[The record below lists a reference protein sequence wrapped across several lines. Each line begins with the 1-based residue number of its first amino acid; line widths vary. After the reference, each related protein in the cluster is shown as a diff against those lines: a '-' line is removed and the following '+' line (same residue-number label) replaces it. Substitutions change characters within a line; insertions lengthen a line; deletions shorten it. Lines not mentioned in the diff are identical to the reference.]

1 LDVRTDKGSYVL
13 VLVLPEKRKISTGS
27 LGAIDFKAGNYAYVG
42 SALGGLE
49 SRLNRHLRSNKKLH
63 WHIDYLLQEADICSI
78 VICRTDE
85 RNECNIARALSG
97 RFESVKNF
105 GSSDC
110 RCRSHLFYSCGGM
123 AGEIMSALRELGLEP
138 ELREVAGVEIG

>member
-1 LDVRTDKGSYVL
+1 LDIGTDKGSYIL
-13 VLVLPEKRKISTGS
+13 VLGLPEKRKISTGS

-49 SRLNRHLRSNKKLH
+49 SRLNRHLRSNKRLH

-85 RNECNIARALSG
+85 RNECDIARALGS

-110 RCRSHLFYSCGGM
+110 RCPSHLFRGGGEM
-123 AGEIMSALRELGLEP
+123 AEEIIAALRELGLEP
-138 ELREVAGVEIG
+138 ELREVAAV